1 MPVTR
6 TGMTTGA
13 FDLSEDMS
21 FEESSVP
28 RIPYP
33 DLEKA
38 SPEVREMLGRL
49 PAPANIFNMMAHAET
64 CVKPMMKLGG
74 TLLGKL
80 QLDPKLRELCLLHA
94 VKLVGGEYEWVQH
107 VPIARDLGCSDAQ
120 IAALGKGE
128 DGAACFDARE
138 KSALRFTREVV
149 VDVRA
154 SDAALAGVRKHLSNR
169 EIVELILMAG
179 FYTTLAR
186 LTETLGVETEAPM
199 GSALIRQIEK
209 RVAANKARA

>member
-1 MPVTR
+1 
-6 TGMTTGA
+6 
-13 FDLSEDMS
+13 
-21 FEESSVP
+21 VP

-33 DLEKA
+33 DLDKA
-38 SPEVREMLGRL
+38 SAEVREMLGRL
-49 PAPANIFNMMAHAET
+49 PIPANIFNMMAHAET

-80 QLDPKLRELCLLHA
+80 ELAPKLRELCLLHA
-94 VKLVGGEYEWVQH
+94 VKIVGGEYEWVQH
-107 VPIARDLGCSDAQ
+107 VSIARDLGCSDAQ
-120 IAALGKGE
+120 IAALGKGD

-154 SDAALAGVRKHLSNR
+154 SDAALVDVRKHLSER

-209 RVAANKARA
+209 RVAANKART

>member
-1 MPVTR
+1 M
-6 TGMTTGA
+6 
-13 FDLSEDMS
+13 
-21 FEESSVP
+21 P

-33 DLEKA
+33 DLEKSSA
-38 SPEVREMLGRL
+38 EVREILGRL

-107 VPIARDLGCSDAQ
+107 VPIARDLGCSDVQ
-120 IAALGKGE
+120 IAALGKGD

-138 KSALRFTREVV
+138 KAALRFTREVV

-154 SDAALAGVRKHLSNR
+154 SDAALSGARAHLSER
-169 EIVELILMAG
+169 EIIELILMAG

>member
-1 MPVTR
+1 M
-6 TGMTTGA
+6 A
-13 FDLSEDMS
+13 
-21 FEESSVP
+21 

-38 SPEVREMLGRL
+38 SAEVREMLGRL

-107 VPIARDLGCSDAQ
+107 VPIARDLGCSEAQ
-120 IAALGKGE
+120 IAALSKGD

-138 KSALRFTREVV
+138 KAALRFTREVV

-154 SDAALAGVRKHLSNR
+154 SDAALSDARKHLTER

-209 RVAANKARA
+209 RVAANKGRA

>member
-1 MPVTR
+1 M
-6 TGMTTGA
+6 
-13 FDLSEDMS
+13 
-21 FEESSVP
+21 P

-38 SPEVREMLGRL
+38 SSEVREMLGRL
-49 PAPANIFNMMAHAET
+49 PAPANIFNMMAHAQT

-80 QLDPKLRELCLLHA
+80 ELDPKLRELCLLHA

-120 IAALGKGE
+120 IAALGKGD
-128 DGAACFDARE
+128 DGAACFDVRE

-149 VDVRA
+149 VDVRP
-154 SDAALAGVRKHLSNR
+154 SDATLADVRKHLSNR

>member
-1 MPVTR
+1 M
-6 TGMTTGA
+6 A
-13 FDLSEDMS
+13 
-21 FEESSVP
+21 

-38 SPEVREMLGRL
+38 SAEVREMLGRL

-80 QLDPKLRELCLLHA
+80 KLDPRLRELCLLHA
-94 VKLVGGEYEWVQH
+94 VKLEGGEYEWVQH

-120 IAALGKGE
+120 IAALEKGN

-138 KSALRFTREVV
+138 KAALRFTREVV

-154 SDAALAGVRKHLSNR
+154 SDTALSDARKHLSER
-169 EIVELILMAG
+169 EIVELILVAG